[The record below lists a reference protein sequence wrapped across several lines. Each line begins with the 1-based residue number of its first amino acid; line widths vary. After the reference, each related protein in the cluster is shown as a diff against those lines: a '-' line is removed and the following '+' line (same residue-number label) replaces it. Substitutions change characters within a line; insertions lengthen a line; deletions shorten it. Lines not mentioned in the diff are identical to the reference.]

1 MKKITC
7 IALLGLSTLVS
18 AQGRFDKVEINV
30 EPVSENIYMLTGPG
44 GNIGI
49 SVGDE
54 GVFMID
60 DQFAPLSEKIQTAI
74 KKVTNKPV
82 KFLVNTHFHGDHAG
96 GNAKFEASGA
106 MIVAHD
112 NVRKRLS
119 ENENTANAGL
129 PVITFSDDAT
139 FYMNGNDIFITHVH
153 NAHTDGDALVYFVQ
167 SNVLHTGDTYFHG
180 RFRFPYIDLNS
191 GGSLAGDI
199 EAAKK
204 GLYLIN
210 DDTKIIPG
218 HGPIATKADYQKYYD
233 MLIAI
238 HKNVSQAIKEG
249 KTEDEVVAMESLT
262 STYYSDEETAKD
274 FISGEKMRRAAYK
287 SITTTEKEM
296 KH

>member
-7 IALLGLSTLVS
+7 IALFCIATLAS
-18 AQGRFDKVEINV
+18 AQGRFDNVKINV
-30 EPVSENIYMLTGPG
+30 EPVSENIYMLTGAG
-44 GNIGI
+44 GNIGVSI
-49 SVGDE
+49 GDE

-60 DQFAPLSEKIQTAI
+60 DQFAPLSEKIQSAI
-74 KKVTNKPV
+74 KKISDKPI
-82 KFLVNTHFHGDHAG
+82 KFLVNTHFHGDHSG
-96 GNAKFEASGA
+96 GNANFEASGT

-112 NVRKRLS
+112 NVRKRLAAT
-119 ENENTANAGL
+119 EKTAGAGL

-204 GLYLIN
+204 GLMIIN
-210 DDTKIIPG
+210 NDTKIIPG
-218 HGPIATKADYQKYYD
+218 HGPVATRADYQKYHD
-233 MLIAI
+233 MLVAI

-249 KTEDEVVAMESLT
+249 KTEDEVVAMQSLT
-262 STYYSDEETAKD
+262 SAYYSDEETAKD
-274 FISGEKMRRAAYK
+274 FISGEKMRRAAYR
-287 SITTTEKEM
+287 SITSIEKEM

>member
-1 MKKITC
+1 MKKIIL
-7 IALLGLSTLVS
+7 IALFTITSIGYS
-18 AQGRFDKVEINV
+18 QGRFDNVKIKV
-30 EPVSENIYMLTGPG
+30 EPVSDNIYMLQGAG

-49 SVGDE
+49 STGDD

-60 DQFAPLSEKIQTAI
+60 DQFAPLSEKLIAAI
-74 KKVTNKPV
+74 KTISDTPV

-96 GNAKFEASGA
+96 GNANFEAAGA

-112 NVRKRLS
+112 NVRKRLAS
-119 ENENTANAGL
+119 NENTANAGL

-153 NAHTDGDALVYFVQ
+153 NAHTDGDALVYFIQ

-180 RFRFPYIDLNS
+180 RFKFPFIDLNS

-204 GLYLIN
+204 GLLLIN
-210 DDTKIIPG
+210 DSTKIIPG
-218 HGPIATKADYQKYYD
+218 HGPVASKADYQKYHD
-233 MLIAI
+233 MLVGI
-238 HKNVSQAIKEG
+238 HNNVSKAIKEG
-249 KTEDEVVAMESLT
+249 KTEEEVAKMESLT
-262 STYYSDEETAKD
+262 SMYYSDKAAEKD
-274 FISGEKMRRAAYK
+274 FITGEKMRRAAYK
-287 SITTTEKEM
+287 SIIAEKDEM